1 MTGGGDLWA
10 TYGRRAGQALEDF
23 CDFAELASGLVDQ
36 GRSAYDRDIYLRLAA
51 EAIVHRMGEAIG
63 RLPPEL
69 IERHPSIRFSL
80 AKGMRNR
87 IAYQYQSVD
96 YEILWQAMAVDL
108 PQMAVQVAEL
118 LGGRARRWP
127 TAGRAE
133 S

>member
-1 MTGGGDLWA
+1 MTGAGGVSSI
-10 TYGRRAGQALEDF
+10 YGPKARQALEDF
-23 CDFAELASGLVDQ
+23 CGSAELASGLVDQ

-69 IERHPSIRFSL
+69 IAAYPAIKFPL

-87 IAYQYQSVD
+87 VAHRYDSVD
-96 YEILWQAMAVDL
+96 YDILWQALTVDL
-108 PQMAVQVAEL
+108 PLMAVQVAEL
-118 LGGRARRWP
+118 LGGRARRSP
-127 TAGRAE
+127 VAGRAE